1 VEIDLHASDGFH
13 NRRSVSHPVFSS
25 EPSYASPLYLT
36 GPAVNEQHIPQ
47 ECNVTN
53 TSPNTVRLQNLR
65 DALPEFVMTL
75 GSSVVHCLSALTP
88 VPCSPWPL
96 KEVSVFLS
104 RLLSGGYTMMLNG
117 TGLFSWP
124 ELALGHLEGPRSFF
138 GCPCHTPGNRRRHGP

>member
-36 GPAVNEQHIPQ
+36 GPAVNEQNIPQ
-47 ECNVTN
+47 ECSVTN

-75 GSSVVHCLSALTP
+75 GRTLSIGFDSRPLFPMALERSVR
-88 VPCSPWPL
+88 
-96 KEVSVFLS
+96 VSEPFIVRWL
-104 RLLSGGYTMMLNG
+104 YND
-117 TGLFSWP
+117 
-124 ELALGHLEGPRSFF
+124 AQ
-138 GCPCHTPGNRRRHGP
+138 RHWSI